1 MRILRRL
8 RGGSLGTANSL
19 QEEVGYNFGAQ
30 LTGLSF
36 YVRDGVWHAVVKADF
51 SGRPM
56 VAFLNVGSFARC
68 VEVTCEYTFH
78 SWLRWKD
85 DNKPPKTRTYRRH
98 PSVNPLRRKGGA

>member
-8 RGGSLGTANSL
+8 RGGSLGLANSL
-19 QEEVGYNFGAQ
+19 QEEIAYNFGAQ

-56 VAFLNVGSFARC
+56 VAFLNVGTFARC

-78 SWLRWKD
+78 SWLRWKAD
-85 DNKPPKTRTYRRH
+85 AKPPRTRTFRPA
-98 PSVNPLRRKGGA
+98 PSANQFRKKGGP